1 MLLLQLLCEFSSTS
15 CKDFHNKNCLIPPT
29 EHILAWYKISSN
41 PVTNKFYIVTKKC
54 MKSCNIFLRYTMRSM
69 NSSGLIQI
77 ALKCF
82 SAAPTSSV
90 ICVYFMLEIVERCI
104 DLCFVLNT
112 VINFVIEQGMGGK
125 NVSRV

>member
-1 MLLLQLLCEFSSTS
+1 
-15 CKDFHNKNCLIPPT
+15 
-29 EHILAWYKISSN
+29 
-41 PVTNKFYIVTKKC
+41 
-54 MKSCNIFLRYTMRSM
+54 MRSM

-104 DLCFVLNT
+104 DLCFVLNM